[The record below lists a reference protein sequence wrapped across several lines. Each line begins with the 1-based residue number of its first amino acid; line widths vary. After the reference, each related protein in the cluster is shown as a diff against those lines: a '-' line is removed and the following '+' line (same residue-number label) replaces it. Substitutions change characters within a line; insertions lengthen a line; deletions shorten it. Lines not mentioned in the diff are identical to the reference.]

1 MWEEQE
7 IRQLLQEERT
17 TSKSGENILVSYP
30 FLKHYGVESDGN
42 VKPHQVRR
50 LYLAAGRSE
59 AASGDEVRPLRFYQQ
74 IIVIILLKGS
84 YLRAQIAFLFL
95 SPAIFNS
102 FSNILYLDTSRTE
115 ISACKASR

>member
-50 LYLAAGRSE
+50 LYVAAGRSV
-59 AASGDEVRPLRFYQQ
+59 AAYGNKGPPLR
-74 IIVIILLKGS
+74 IT
-84 YLRAQIAFLFL
+84 
-95 SPAIFNS
+95 
-102 FSNILYLDTSRTE
+102 TSRLL
-115 ISACKASR
+115 